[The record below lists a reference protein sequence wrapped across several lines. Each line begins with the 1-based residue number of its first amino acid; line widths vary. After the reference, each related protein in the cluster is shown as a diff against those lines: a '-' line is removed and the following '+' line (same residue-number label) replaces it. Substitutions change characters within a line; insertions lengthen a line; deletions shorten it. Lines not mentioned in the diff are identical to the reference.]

1 MNTTVDHAPGHAH
14 DSDHGHHIQADHGS
28 VKSYATGFVLAVIL
42 TAIPFWLVMGKVFNN
57 SSTTA
62 LVVLGFAAVQ
72 IVVHM
77 VYFLHMNTKSEGGWT
92 MLALIFTTML
102 VVIMLSG
109 SIWVMYH
116 LNTNMMPGMM
126 SESSQEAVPESIQG
140 SIPKP
145 AMESMKDMNGMENM
159 KGMDGMHDMK
169 DMKGM
174 EHMKG
179 MEGMQDMK
187 PVPTSP
193 PTPAQ

>member
-1 MNTTVDHAPGHAH
+1 LNTTLDHTPGHAPGQHGDHDAH
-14 DSDHGHHIQADHGS
+14 HMHADHGS
-28 VKSYATGFVLAVIL
+28 MKSYLTGFVLAVIL
-42 TAIPFWLVMGKVFNN
+42 TAIPFWLVQAKVIAN

-62 LVVLGFAAVQ
+62 LVVLGLAAVQ

-126 SESSQEAVPESIQG
+126 SETVQEAVPGSMQN
-140 SIPKP
+140 SIPKQG
-145 AMESMKDMNGMENM
+145 MESMEA
-159 KGMDGMHDMK
+159 
-169 DMKGM
+169 
-174 EHMKG
+174 MKG
-179 MEGMQDMK
+179 MEGMHDMK
-187 PVPTSP
+187 QMPSGTV
-193 PTPAQ
+193 TPSR